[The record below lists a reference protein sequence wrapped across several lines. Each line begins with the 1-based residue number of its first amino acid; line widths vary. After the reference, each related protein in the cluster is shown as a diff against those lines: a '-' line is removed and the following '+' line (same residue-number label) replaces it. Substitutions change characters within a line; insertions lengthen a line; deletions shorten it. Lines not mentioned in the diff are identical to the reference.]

1 MSSGPTTTTTYER
14 ATIAFAVPV
23 TFAVADSVAVAG
35 VVVVVIIIAV
45 DRRRT
50 PI

>member
-1 MSSGPTTTTTYER
+1 MTTTTYEH
-14 ATIAFAVPV
+14 ATIAFTVPI
-23 TFAVADSVAVAG
+23 TFAVAVSVAVAG
-35 VVVVVIIIAV
+35 KVVFVIIIAV